1 MNGTKPS
8 AKLKPGTIVPSA
20 EEDAANRAAIQSD
33 PDAFELDADWFA
45 KARPAAEVQPQVVQR
60 HQRVRGS
67 RRRRAKERVTIRLD
81 ADIAAHF
88 RATGRG
94 WQTRLNDALR
104 DAVARA
110 AVPPK

>member
-1 MNGTKPS
+1 MP
-8 AKLKPGTIVPSA
+8 KLKPGTIIPSA

-45 KARPAAEVQPQVVQR
+45 KARPAAEVHPQIVR
-60 HQRVRGS
+60 AHQQARGAGKAAP
-67 RRRRAKERVTIRLD
+67 AKERVTIRLD